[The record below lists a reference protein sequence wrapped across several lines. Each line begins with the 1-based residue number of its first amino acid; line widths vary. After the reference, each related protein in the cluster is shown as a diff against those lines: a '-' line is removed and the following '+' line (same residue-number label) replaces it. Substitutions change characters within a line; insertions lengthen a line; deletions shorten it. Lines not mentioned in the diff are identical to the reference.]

1 MLKLENI
8 TKIYEGK
15 NFKQIALNDVTLAF
29 RKNEFVSILGPSG
42 SGKSTLL
49 NIIGGLDKYTSGNLI
64 IDGVSTRKY
73 KERDWN
79 NYRSKKVGFIFQNY
93 NLINH
98 QTVLSNVLL
107 ALNIVGNSKRE
118 NIKLARK
125 VLKDVGLENYIK
137 KRPKE
142 LSGGQMQRVAIAR
155 ALVTN
160 PDIILCDE
168 PTGALDSQ
176 TSIQIM
182 EILKNISKDKL
193 VIMVTHNVSLANK
206 YSNRVIALKDGIITY
221 DTNPYEEEGYSL
233 KKIKSKR
240 KSMNKFTSLSLSLQN
255 LLTKKS
261 RTLLTSF
268 AGSIGIIGIALILSL
283 SKGAQKYIDKIEKET
298 FSSYPITIEKSYI
311 DYQNLFENGK
321 ASCNNG
327 NICSID
333 DLSNN
338 VINDNK
344 INSISNFSN
353 ILKQNYENINNY
365 TLDINYNYDIDL
377 NIYKSDKK
385 IENTSLYFKEFFGND
400 SPLLKEYTLV
410 YGKLPE
416 KYNELV
422 IVTDE
427 NGKLPLSLM
436 NNLFLNEDVTSNKNI
451 NISYEEITSLNFKLI
466 PESFYYIYEKDTW
479 QFIKDDQDKINDI
492 LNKGINLSITG
503 ILKLNKN
510 AIINESGFIGYSK
523 NLLSYLND
531 VVDSSDIKKAI
542 FENKEINPL
551 TNNLYDE
558 NMTYNDLINNIT
570 DFESENP
577 IKIDIYPKDY
587 KSKEKIERIIKK
599 YNKENSNDKVYY
611 FDYLKTFVNSM
622 KSLIKMITYVL
633 TAFIGVSLV
642 VSSIMISII
651 TYISVLERTKE
662 IGILRALGASKKDV
676 KNIFKAETI
685 IIGTISGFIG
695 IGGAYLLNKVI
706 DKVIYNLMGISNIT
720 YLSWNYMAYL
730 ILISIVLC
738 LISGLIPA
746 TLASKQNPVISLR
759 NE

>member
-29 RKNEFVSILGPSG
+29 RNNEFVSILGPSG
-42 SGKSTLL
+42 SGKTTLL
-49 NIIGGLDKYTSGNLI
+49 NIIGGLDKYTYGNLI

-79 NYRSKKVGFIFQNY
+79 NYRSKKVGFIFQSY

-107 ALNIVGNSKRE
+107 SLNIAGKPKKES
-118 NIKLARK
+118 IKLAKK

-137 KRPKE
+137 KKPKN

-182 EILKNISKDKL
+182 ELLKKISKEKL
-193 VIMVTHNVSLANK
+193 VIMVTHNVTLANK
-206 YSNRVIALKDGIITY
+206 YSDRVIALNDGVITY
-221 DTNPYEEEGYSL
+221 DTSPYEVENYSL
-233 KKIKSKR
+233 KKIKNKR
-240 KSMNKFTSLSLSLQN
+240 KSMNKFTSLSLSFNN

-268 AGSIGIIGIALILSL
+268 AGSIGIIGIALVLSL
-283 SKGAQKYIDKIEKET
+283 SKGTQKYINKIEKET
-298 FSSYPITIEKSYI
+298 FSKYPISIMENYI
-311 DYQNLFENGK
+311 DYQNMFDKEKESCKNG
-321 ASCNNG
+321 S
-327 NICSID
+327 ICSIN
-333 DLSNN
+333 DLTNN
-338 VINDNK
+338 VVNDNK
-344 INSISNFSN
+344 INSISKFSN

-365 TLDINYNYDIDL
+365 TLDINYNYNIDL
-377 NIYKSDKK
+377 NIYKDNKM
-385 IENTSLYFKEFFGND
+385 IENSSLYFKEFFDFN
-400 SPLLKEYTLV
+400 SPLLKEYTLI

-416 KYNELV
+416 KYNEIV

-427 NGKLPLSLM
+427 NSKLPLSLM
-436 NNLFLNEDVTSNKNI
+436 KSLFINEDIDLSKNI
-451 NISYEEITSLNFKLI
+451 NISYEKITDSKYKLA
-466 PESFYYIYEKDTW
+466 PETSYYIYENDTW
-479 QFIKDDQDKINDI
+479 QYIKNNQDKINDI
-492 LNKGINLSITG
+492 LDKSINLTITG
-503 ILKLNKN
+503 ILKLNKD
-510 AIINESGFIGYSK
+510 AVISESGFIGYSK
-523 NLLSYLND
+523 TLINYLND
-531 VVDSSDIKKAI
+531 EVNSSNIKKSI
-542 FENKEINPL
+542 IENKYINPL

-558 NMTYNDLINNIT
+558 NMTYEKLLESINVNDK
-570 DFESENP
+570 NP

-587 KSKEKIERIIKK
+587 KSKEKIESIIKK
-599 YNKENSNDKVYY
+599 YNEENSNDKVYY
-611 FDYLKTFVNSM
+611 TDYLKVFINSIT
-622 KSLIKMITYVL
+622 SLIKMITYVL
-633 TAFIGVSLV
+633 TAFIGVSLI

-662 IGILRALGASKKDV
+662 IGILRALGASKKDI

-695 IGGAYLLNKVI
+695 VGVTLLLNKVI
-706 DKVIYNLMGISNIT
+706 DKVIYNLMGISHIT
-720 YLSWNYMAYL
+720 YLPWDYIFYL

-738 LISGLIPA
+738 LISGLVPA
-746 TLASKQNPVISLR
+746 KIASKKDPVISLR
-759 NE
+759 SE

>member
-8 TKIYEGK
+8 TKIYERK

-29 RKNEFVSILGPSG
+29 RNNEFVSILGPSG
-42 SGKSTLL
+42 SGKTTLL
-49 NIIGGLDKYTSGNLI
+49 NIIGGLDKYTYGNLI
-64 IDGVSTRKY
+64 IDGVSTKKY

-79 NYRSKKVGFIFQNY
+79 NYRSKKVGFIFQSY

-107 ALNIVGNSKRE
+107 SLNIAGKPKKES
-118 NIKLARK
+118 IKLAKK

-137 KRPKE
+137 KKPKE

-182 EILKNISKDKL
+182 ELLKKISKEKL
-193 VIMVTHNVSLANK
+193 VIMVTHNVTLANK
-206 YSNRVIALKDGIITY
+206 YSDRVIALNDGVITY
-221 DTNPYEEEGYSL
+221 DTSPYEVENYSL
-233 KKIKSKR
+233 KKIKNKR
-240 KSMNKFTSLSLSLQN
+240 KTMNKFTSLSLSFNN

-268 AGSIGIIGIALILSL
+268 AGSIGIIGIALVLSL
-283 SKGAQKYIDKIEKET
+283 SKGTQKYINKIEKNT
-298 FSSYPITIEKSYI
+298 FSKYPISIMESYI
-311 DYQNLFENGK
+311 DYQNMFDKEKESCKNG
-321 ASCNNG
+321 S
-327 NICSID
+327 ICSIN
-333 DLSNN
+333 DLTNN
-338 VINDNK
+338 VVNDNK
-344 INSISNFSN
+344 INSISKFSN

-365 TLDINYNYDIDL
+365 TLDINYNYNIDL
-377 NIYKSDKK
+377 NIYKDNKM
-385 IENTSLYFKEFFGND
+385 IENSSLYFKEFFNNN
-400 SPLLKEYTLV
+400 SPLLKEYTLI

-416 KYNELV
+416 KYNEIV

-436 NNLFLNEDVTSNKNI
+436 KSLFLNEDIDLSKTI
-451 NISYEEITSLNFKLI
+451 NISYEKIIDSKFKLVS
-466 PESFYYIYEKDTW
+466 ETSYYIYENDTW
-479 QFIKDDQDKINDI
+479 QYIKNNQDKINDI
-492 LNKGINLSITG
+492 LDKSINLKITG
-503 ILKLNKN
+503 ILKLNKD
-510 AIINESGFIGYSK
+510 AIISESGFIGYSK
-523 NLLSYLND
+523 KLINYLND
-531 VVDSSDIKKAI
+531 EVNSSNIKKSI
-542 FENKEINPL
+542 LENKDINPL

-558 NMTYNDLINNIT
+558 NMTYEMLLDSISINDK
-570 DFESENP
+570 NP

-587 KSKEKIERIIKK
+587 KSKEKIESIIKK
-599 YNKENSNDKVYY
+599 YNEENSNDKVYY
-611 FDYLKTFVNSM
+611 TDYLKVFLNSIT
-622 KSLIKMITYVL
+622 SLIKMITYVL
-633 TAFIGVSLV
+633 TAFIGVSLI

-662 IGILRALGASKKDV
+662 IGILRSLGASKKDI

-695 IGGAYLLNKVI
+695 VGVTLLLNKVI
-706 DKVIYNLMGISNIT
+706 DKVIYNLMGISHIT
-720 YLSWNYMAYL
+720 YLPWNYIFYL

-738 LISGLIPA
+738 LISGLAPA
-746 TLASKQNPVISLR
+746 KIASKKDPVISLR
-759 NE
+759 SE

>member
-344 INSISNFSN
+344 INSISKFSN
-353 ILKQNYENINNY
+353 KLKQNYENINKY

>member
-29 RKNEFVSILGPSG
+29 RNNEFVSILGPSG
-42 SGKSTLL
+42 SGKTTLL
-49 NIIGGLDKYTSGNLI
+49 NIIGGLDKYTYGNLI

-107 ALNIVGNSKRE
+107 SLNISGKPKKES
-118 NIKLARK
+118 IKLAKK

-137 KRPKE
+137 KKPKH

-182 EILKNISKDKL
+182 ELLKEISKEKL
-193 VIMVTHNVSLANK
+193 VIMVTHNVTLANK
-206 YSNRVIALKDGIITY
+206 YSDRVIALNDGVITY
-221 DTNPYEEEGYSL
+221 DTSPYEVENYSL
-233 KKIKSKR
+233 KKIKNKR
-240 KSMNKFTSLSLSLQN
+240 KSMNKFTSLSLSFNN

-268 AGSIGIIGIALILSL
+268 AGSIGIIGIALVLSL
-283 SKGAQKYIDKIEKET
+283 SKGTQKYINKIEKET
-298 FSSYPITIEKSYI
+298 FSKYPISIMENYI
-311 DYQNLFENGK
+311 DYQNMFDKEK
-321 ASCNNG
+321 ESCKDG
-327 NICSID
+327 SICSIN
-333 DLSNN
+333 DLTNN
-338 VINDNK
+338 VVNDNK
-344 INSISNFSN
+344 INSISKFSN

-365 TLDINYNYDIDL
+365 TLDINYNYNIDL
-377 NIYKSDKK
+377 NIYKDNKI
-385 IENTSLYFKEFFGND
+385 IENSSLYFKEFFDFN
-400 SPLLKEYTLV
+400 SPLLKEYTLI
-410 YGKLPE
+410 YGRLPE

-436 NNLFLNEDVTSNKNI
+436 KSLFINEDIDLSKNI
-451 NISYEEITSLNFKLI
+451 NISYEKIIDSKFKLA
-466 PESFYYIYEKDTW
+466 PETSYYIYENDTW
-479 QFIKDDQDKINDI
+479 QYIKNNQDKINDI
-492 LNKGINLSITG
+492 LDKSINLKITG
-503 ILKLNKN
+503 ILKLNKD
-510 AIINESGFIGYSK
+510 AVISESGFIGYSK
-523 NLLSYLND
+523 KLINYLND
-531 VVDSSDIKKAI
+531 EVNSSNIKKSI
-542 FENKEINPL
+542 LENKDINPL

-558 NMTYNDLINNIT
+558 NMTYEKLLVSINVNDK
-570 DFESENP
+570 NP

-587 KSKEKIERIIKK
+587 KSKEKIESIIKK
-599 YNKENSNDKVYY
+599 YNEENSNDKVYY
-611 FDYLKTFVNSM
+611 TDYLKVFINSIT
-622 KSLIKMITYVL
+622 SLIKMITYVL
-633 TAFIGVSLV
+633 TAFIGVSLI

-662 IGILRALGASKKDV
+662 IGILRALGASKKDI

-695 IGGAYLLNKVI
+695 VGVTLLLNKVI
-706 DKVIYNLMGISNIT
+706 DKVIYNLMGISHIT
-720 YLSWNYMAYL
+720 YLPWKYIFYL

-738 LISGLIPA
+738 LISGLVPA
-746 TLASKQNPVISLR
+746 KIASKKDPVISLR
-759 NE
+759 SE

>member
-79 NYRSKKVGFIFQNY
+79 NYRSKRVGFIFQNY

-98 QTVLSNVLL
+98 QSVLSNVLL

-118 NIKLARK
+118 NVKLARK

-137 KRPKE
+137 KRPKQ

-206 YSNRVIALKDGIITY
+206 YSDRVIALKDGIITY
-221 DTNPYEEEGYSL
+221 DTNPYEEESYSL
-233 KKIKSKR
+233 KKIKNKR

-298 FSSYPITIEKSYI
+298 FSSYPIAIEKSYI
-311 DYQNLFENGK
+311 DYQNLFENEK

-344 INSISNFSN
+344 INSISKFSN
-353 ILKQNYENINNY
+353 KLKQNYENINKY
-365 TLDINYNYDIDL
+365 TLDINYNYDTDL

-436 NNLFLNEDVTSNKNI
+436 NNLFLNEDVTSNENI
-451 NISYEEITSLNFKLI
+451 NISFEEITSLNFKLI

-479 QFIKDDQDKINDI
+479 QFMKDDQDKINDI

-523 NLLSYLND
+523 NLLTYLND
-531 VVDSSDIKKAI
+531 VVDSSNIKKAI
-542 FENKEINPL
+542 LENKEINPL

-622 KSLIKMITYVL
+622 KALIKMITYVL

-685 IIGTISGFIG
+685 IIGTISSFIG

-759 NE
+759 SE

>member
-98 QTVLSNVLL
+98 QSVLSNVLL

-206 YSNRVIALKDGIITY
+206 YSDRVIALKDGIITY

-261 RTLLTSF
+261 RTFLTSF

-311 DYQNLFENGK
+311 DYQNLFENEKTG
-321 ASCNNG
+321 CNND

-344 INSISNFSN
+344 INSISKFSN
-353 ILKQNYENINNY
+353 KLKQNYENINKY

-377 NIYKSDKK
+377 NIYKSYKK
-385 IENTSLYFKEFFGND
+385 IENTSLYFKEFFDND

-436 NNLFLNEDVTSNKNI
+436 NNLFVNEDVTSNKNI

-759 NE
+759 SE

>member
-29 RKNEFVSILGPSG
+29 RKNEFVSMLGPSG

-79 NYRSKKVGFIFQNY
+79 NYRSKRVGFIFQNY

-98 QTVLSNVLL
+98 QSVLSNVLL

-118 NIKLARK
+118 NVKLARK

-137 KRPKE
+137 KRPKQ

-206 YSNRVIALKDGIITY
+206 YSDRVIALKDGIITY
-221 DTNPYEEEGYSL
+221 DTNPYEEESYSL
-233 KKIKSKR
+233 KKIKNKR

-298 FSSYPITIEKSYI
+298 FSSYPIAIEKSYI
-311 DYQNLFENGK
+311 DYQNLFENEK

-344 INSISNFSN
+344 INSISKFSN
-353 ILKQNYENINNY
+353 KLKQNYENINKY
-365 TLDINYNYDIDL
+365 TLDINYNYDTDL

-436 NNLFLNEDVTSNKNI
+436 NNLFLNEDVTSNENI
-451 NISYEEITSLNFKLI
+451 NISFEEITSLNFKLI

-479 QFIKDDQDKINDI
+479 QFMKDDQDKINDI

-523 NLLSYLND
+523 NLLTYLND
-531 VVDSSDIKKAI
+531 VVDSSNIKKAI
-542 FENKEINPL
+542 LENKEINPL

-622 KSLIKMITYVL
+622 KALIKMITYVL

-685 IIGTISGFIG
+685 IIGTISSFIG

-759 NE
+759 SE

>member
-79 NYRSKKVGFIFQNY
+79 NYRSKRVGFIFQNY

-98 QTVLSNVLL
+98 QSVLSNVLL

-118 NIKLARK
+118 NVKLARK

-137 KRPKE
+137 KRPKQ

-206 YSNRVIALKDGIITY
+206 YSDRVIALKDGIITY

-261 RTLLTSF
+261 RTLITSF

-311 DYQNLFENGK
+311 DYQNLFENEK

-344 INSISNFSN
+344 INSISKFSN
-353 ILKQNYENINNY
+353 KLKQNYENINKY
-365 TLDINYNYDIDL
+365 TLDINYNYDTDL

-436 NNLFLNEDVTSNKNI
+436 NNLFLNEGVTSNKNI
-451 NISYEEITSLNFKLI
+451 NISYEDITSLNFKLI
-466 PESFYYIYEKDTW
+466 PESFYYIYEK
-479 QFIKDDQDKINDI
+479 
-492 LNKGINLSITG
+492 
-503 ILKLNKN
+503 
-510 AIINESGFIGYSK
+510 A
-523 NLLSYLND
+523 
-531 VVDSSDIKKAI
+531 
-542 FENKEINPL
+542 FENL
-551 TNNLYDE
+551 
-558 NMTYNDLINNIT
+558 DLG
-570 DFESENP
+570 
-577 IKIDIYPKDY
+577 Y
-587 KSKEKIERIIKK
+587 
-599 YNKENSNDKVYY
+599 
-611 FDYLKTFVNSM
+611 
-622 KSLIKMITYVL
+622 
-633 TAFIGVSLV
+633 
-642 VSSIMISII
+642 
-651 TYISVLERTKE
+651 
-662 IGILRALGASKKDV
+662 AS
-676 KNIFKAETI
+676 
-685 IIGTISGFIG
+685 
-695 IGGAYLLNKVI
+695 
-706 DKVIYNLMGISNIT
+706 
-720 YLSWNYMAYL
+720 
-730 ILISIVLC
+730 
-738 LISGLIPA
+738 
-746 TLASKQNPVISLR
+746 R
-759 NE
+759 

>member
-29 RKNEFVSILGPSG
+29 RNNEFVSILGPSG
-42 SGKSTLL
+42 SGKTTLL
-49 NIIGGLDKYTSGNLI
+49 NIIGGLDKYTYGNLI
-64 IDGVSTRKY
+64 IDGVSTKKY

-79 NYRSKKVGFIFQNY
+79 NYRSKKVGFIFQSY

-107 ALNIVGNSKRE
+107 SLNIAGKPKKES
-118 NIKLARK
+118 IKLAKK

-137 KRPKE
+137 KKPKE

-182 EILKNISKDKL
+182 ELLKEISKEKL
-193 VIMVTHNVSLANK
+193 VIMVTHNVTLANK
-206 YSNRVIALKDGIITY
+206 YSDRVIALNDGVITY
-221 DTNPYEEEGYSL
+221 DTSPYKVENYSL
-233 KKIKSKR
+233 KKIKTKR
-240 KSMNKFTSLSLSLQN
+240 KTMNKFTSLSLSFNN

-268 AGSIGIIGIALILSL
+268 AGSIGIIGIALVLSL
-283 SKGAQKYIDKIEKET
+283 SKGTQKYINKIEKET
-298 FSSYPITIEKSYI
+298 FSKYPISIMESYI
-311 DYQNLFENGK
+311 DYQNMFDKEKESCKNG
-321 ASCNNG
+321 S
-327 NICSID
+327 ICSIN
-333 DLSNN
+333 DLTNN
-338 VINDNK
+338 VVNDNK
-344 INSISNFSN
+344 INSISKFSN

-365 TLDINYNYDIDL
+365 TLDINYNYNIDL
-377 NIYKSDKK
+377 NIYKDNKM
-385 IENTSLYFKEFFGND
+385 IENSSLYFKEFFNNN
-400 SPLLKEYTLV
+400 SPLLKEYTLI

-416 KYNELV
+416 KYNEIV

-436 NNLFLNEDVTSNKNI
+436 KSLFLNEDIDLSKTI
-451 NISYEEITSLNFKLI
+451 NISYEKIIDSKFKLVS
-466 PESFYYIYEKDTW
+466 ETSYYIYENDTW
-479 QFIKDDQDKINDI
+479 QYIKNNQDKINDI
-492 LNKGINLSITG
+492 LDKSINLKITG
-503 ILKLNKN
+503 ILKLNKD
-510 AIINESGFIGYSK
+510 AVISESGFIGYSK
-523 NLLSYLND
+523 KLINYLND
-531 VVDSSDIKKAI
+531 EVNSSNIKKSI
-542 FENKEINPL
+542 LKNKDINPL

-558 NMTYNDLINNIT
+558 NMTYEMLLDSISINDK
-570 DFESENP
+570 NP

-587 KSKEKIERIIKK
+587 KSKEKIEGIIKK
-599 YNKENSNDKVYY
+599 YNEENSNDKVYY
-611 FDYLKTFVNSM
+611 TDYLKVFLNSIT
-622 KSLIKMITYVL
+622 SLIKMITYVL
-633 TAFIGVSLV
+633 TAFIGVSLI

-662 IGILRALGASKKDV
+662 IGILRSLGASKKDI

-685 IIGTISGFIG
+685 IIGTISGVIG
-695 IGGAYLLNKVI
+695 VGVTLLLNKVI
-706 DKVIYNLMGISNIT
+706 DKVIYNIMGISHIT
-720 YLSWNYMAYL
+720 YLPWNYIFYL

-738 LISGLIPA
+738 LISGLVPA
-746 TLASKQNPVISLR
+746 KIASKKDPVISLR